1 MSVPFSLSME
11 ESIALP
17 FTLSLSYSWI
27 ISRIVDEKTEFNTFI
42 VFFLCIHMEN
52 VSGISVSNFHK
63 VIYFLLTWSVSSNYW
78 PAKLMNPQLVSKFWC
93 TSF

>member
-17 FTLSLSYSWI
+17 FTLCLSYSWI

-42 VFFLCIHMEN
+42 VFFFVYTYGKC
-52 VSGISVSNFHK
+52 FW
-63 VIYFLLTWSVSSNYW
+63 YFC
-78 PAKLMNPQLVSKFWC
+78 F
-93 TSF
+93 